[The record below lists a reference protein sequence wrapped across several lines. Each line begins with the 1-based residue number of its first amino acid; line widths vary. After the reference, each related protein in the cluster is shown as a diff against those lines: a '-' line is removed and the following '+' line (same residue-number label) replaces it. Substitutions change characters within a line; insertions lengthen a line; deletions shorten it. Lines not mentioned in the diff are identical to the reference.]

1 MPKFYRKNK
10 KRIDPRYF
18 LNESVERDDLIDDIR
33 EFSKDVAGSRD
44 TYGDIDKL
52 AEMDLQEL
60 EVYFRS
66 LTSSMEGSARS
77 WDVEENPEREEE
89 ERRFKAGEDNPWKQ
103 GPTLD
108 SDELRDMADKMD
120 QSQPGSVGSQFTR
133 EQEKQMSDDVED
145 FIKKI
150 NRSIGLMPR
159 ELDRLN
165 RVMDGLWDG
174 NLPEEEK
181 PAIAAALKKGDKGL
195 IDLFDIQMS

>member
-1 MPKFYRKNK
+1 MPKFYRQNK
-10 KRIDPRYF
+10 KKIDPRYF
-18 LNESVERDDLIDDIR
+18 LNETTKRD
-33 EFSKDVAGSRD
+33 
-44 TYGDIDKL
+44 
-52 AEMDLQEL
+52 L
-60 EVYFRS
+60 E
-66 LTSSMEGSARS
+66 EA

-181 PAIAAALKKGDKGL
+181 PAIAAASKKGDQGL
-195 IDLFDIQMS
+195 IDYFKIEMS

>member
-1 MPKFYRKNK
+1 MPKFYRQNR

-18 LNESVERDDLIDDIR
+18 LKETTNRDLK
-33 EFSKDVAGSRD
+33 EA
-44 TYGDIDKL
+44 
-52 AEMDLQEL
+52 
-60 EVYFRS
+60 
-66 LTSSMEGSARS
+66 

-103 GPTLD
+103 GSTLD
-108 SDELRDMADKMD
+108 SEELRAMADKMD
-120 QSQPGSVGSQFTR
+120 QGQPGPAGSQFTR

-145 FIKKI
+145 FIKKY
-150 NRSIGLMPR
+150 NASIGLSTR

>member
-1 MPKFYRKNK
+1 MPKFYRQNR

-18 LNESVERDDLIDDIR
+18 LKETTNRDLK
-33 EFSKDVAGSRD
+33 E
-44 TYGDIDKL
+44 T
-52 AEMDLQEL
+52 
-60 EVYFRS
+60 
-66 LTSSMEGSARS
+66 

-103 GPTLD
+103 GSTLD
-108 SDELRDMADKMD
+108 SEELRAMADKMD
-120 QSQPGSVGSQFTR
+120 QTQAGPAGSQFTR

-145 FIKKI
+145 FIKKY
-150 NRSIGLMPR
+150 NASIGLSTR

-174 NLPEEEK
+174 KLPEEEK